1 MKMMDM
7 KDEAIK
13 KYISAMNS
21 IKRSSIHSTLSEL
34 SKELNVD
41 EQTIIVQ
48 IIGISSVQN
57 DILACPNDESVL
69 DVFEEAINTILSYV
83 KKHGIV

>member
-21 IKRSSIHSTLSEL
+21 IERSSIRSTLSEL

-41 EQTIIVQ
+41 EQTIVVQ

-57 DILACPNDESVL
+57 DILACSNDESVL
-69 DVFEEAINTILSYV
+69 DVFEEAINTTLSYV

>member
-13 KYISAMNS
+13 KYISAMNN
-21 IKRSSIHSTLSEL
+21 IKRDSIRNTLSEL

-41 EQTIIVQ
+41 EQTIVVQ

-57 DILACPNDESVL
+57 DILACSNEESVL
-69 DVFEEAINTILSYV
+69 DVFEEAINTTLSYV